1 MIFLIALI
9 ISVIFWLII
18 IDIQHMNGM
27 GVGWRVIVLVFLLIE
42 GVAFIIAGIIAPP
55 GPRGVI
61 LQIGA
66 AFLATIPVIVGYI
79 THKNK
84 RGWW

>member
-1 MIFLIALI
+1 MIFLIALA
-9 ISVIFWLII
+9 IFVFIWLAI

-27 GVGWRVIVLVFLLIE
+27 GAGWRIAILVVLIFG
-42 GVAFIIAGIIAPP
+42 GVGFIIAGIVAPP

-66 AFLATIPVIVGYI
+66 AQIATIPILIGYVA
-79 THKNK
+79 HKNK